1 MRALEEEAAAPRH
14 AVLAPA
20 AENSESESES
30 ESEGQAEDLAAMGIA
45 EGTCL
50 PFSFPS
56 FREFCAL
63 RELRFEEVAAR
74 IAADEEEELRLAI
87 IAADEEEEEEAS

>member
-1 MRALEEEAAAPRH
+1 
-14 AVLAPA
+14 
-20 AENSESESES
+20 
-30 ESEGQAEDLAAMGIA
+30 MGIA

-63 RELRFEEVAAR
+63 REMRGGAFEEIAAR
-74 IAADEEEELRLAI
+74 IAAEEEEEELRLAI

>member
-30 ESEGQAEDLAAMGIA
+30 ESEGQAEDLAAIGIA

-56 FREFCAL
+56 VREFCAL
-63 RELRFEEVAAR
+63 RKMRGGAFEEIAAR
-74 IAADEEEELRLAI
+74 